1 MSNSRTGPN
10 LFVFAAPSGAGKTT
24 LVQAVT
30 RNNPGLRFSISYT
43 TREQRRNE
51 ADVVD
56 YLFVDKDAFEQLR
69 AEGEMLESATVF
81 DNLYGTSRR
90 QVENH
95 FADGHDVIL
104 EIDWQGA
111 QQVRESMPEAITIF
125 ILPPSLEELERRLR
139 DRRTDS
145 DAVIARRLSDAVS
158 DMSHWVEF
166 DYVIIN
172 DDLDSAVAD
181 IEAVLAG
188 QGDACAT
195 DNPDLRETVAGIL
208 R

>member
-1 MSNSRTGPN
+1 MSWK
-10 LFVFAAPSGAGKTT
+10 FV
-24 LVQAVT
+24 
-30 RNNPGLRFSISYT
+30 
-43 TREQRRNE
+43 
-51 ADVVD
+51 
-56 YLFVDKDAFEQLR
+56 
-69 AEGEMLESATVF
+69 
-81 DNLYGTSRR
+81 
-90 QVENH
+90 
-95 FADGHDVIL
+95 
-104 EIDWQGA
+104 
-111 QQVRESMPEAITIF
+111 PETKGR
-125 ILPPSLEELERRLR
+125 SLEELERRLR